1 MNPSFRSFSV
11 CLAVRQAGSAPE
23 RQTARE
29 KMRLAR
35 QFPLRSMV
43 VCPQG
48 QTVSLHPSA
57 LIMFPLCGFFFHFS
71 PERVTAR
78 NKWI

>member
-1 MNPSFRSFSV
+1 MNSSFKSV
-11 CLAVRQAGSAPE
+11 SAGPRDRQAPDW
-23 RQTARE
+23 QTARE
-29 KMRLAR
+29 KMSLAL
-35 QFPLRSMV
+35 QFPLRTTV

-57 LIMFPLCGFFFHFS
+57 LIMFLLCGFFFHFS
-71 PERVTAR
+71 PEQVTAR